1 MYYYVNNTTL
11 CVGEILDEFN
21 TREIIT
27 PDGHTVIINNSL
39 LRMVRQKT
47 KDIIDVSFVFK
58 NQSDAVDII
67 LKNLEAEKIKIIYR
81 MLKEKSEL
89 GQIYYAVHE
98 NTVYPFCTPE
108 RKHFSDSSIFDSA
121 EKAVYSLL

>member
-11 CVGEILDEFN
+11 CVGEILNDLN
-21 TREIIT
+21 TREIIIH
-27 PDGHTVIINNSL
+27 DGYTVIVNDSL
-39 LRMVRQKT
+39 IRMIRQNT
-47 KDIIDVSFVFK
+47 NDIIDVPFVFK

-67 LKNLEAEKIKIIYR
+67 LKNLEAEKIKIIFR
-81 MLKEKSEL
+81 MLKEKGEM

-98 NTVYPFCTPE
+98 NTIYPFCTPE